1 MGNSGFKGKTGALH
15 SQLYK
20 QDTGE
25 DSANLTELL
34 IETLAE
40 AVFEENRK
48 GYRDLFENVPTG
60 IYRTT
65 PDGRILMANPALV
78 QMLGYSSFEELTSR
92 NLEKEGFATP
102 YLRAQFRELLEREDE
117 VRGLESEWI
126 RCDGAI
132 VFVRENARAI
142 RGEDGSVLYYEGTVE
157 DISEQKR
164 TENALRENLA
174 QLSKKS
180 RYETII
186 STVIRTVHR
195 SINLDEVLENAVD
208 AMSRNIDGVD
218 NVSIYMVEGQEAVIK
233 AYRGYPQWFIQRVG
247 RIPYPRGFTWKTIIE
262 GNPRYCADVD
272 QDTTIGPAGRE
283 MGTKS
288 YASMPI
294 NFGGKAVGAINI
306 NSLRKNAFNEEELK
320 LLEIVAQQIEI
331 AIDNAQQAELLNES
345 RERYRI
351 LVEHTYDLIVEAD
364 TYGHFLYVSLNH
376 KEVLGYESDELIGKS
391 IFEYIHPDDRSAV
404 MAEFQRARISHSSG
418 HSIFRYRHKNG
429 EWRLL
434 ESTGKP
440 YQTATGEIRAVIA
453 SRDITERKKIEEELI
468 KAEKIESIGVLAGG
482 IAHDFNNLLTSIMG
496 NVSLAKMQ
504 SNRDD
509 NVYKRLDETEKAC
522 LQAKKLTQQLLTFS
536 RGGTPVKKLCS
547 IEQIIRDSVTFTLRG
562 SNIKPEFSIIEYNLW
577 NAEIDEGQIAQVLTN
592 LVINAEQAMPEG
604 GVIRIKAENVSLG
617 ESPIHNGNTVVLLPN
632 GRYVKITVE
641 DEGTGIPEEHLSRI
655 FDPYF
660 TTKQKGSGLGLSTA
674 YSIIKNHGGFID
686 VESQLGRGTKFYIY
700 IPASDK
706 EIPKESGLKEKPTVG
721 KGKVLVM
728 DDEKMIREITE
739 RMLDLIGYEGEC
751 AKDGM
756 EAIEIYKRAK
766 EENRSFNAVIM
777 DLTIPGGIG
786 GKEAIERLISID
798 PDVRAIV
805 SSGYSDDKVMSEYEK
820 YGFKG
825 VLSKPYN
832 IEGLSKVLHKVIN
845 GG

>member
-1 MGNSGFKGKTGALH
+1 MENGSFNGKMGALH
-15 SQLYK
+15 NQLYK
-20 QDTGE
+20 QDTVE
-25 DSANLTELL
+25 DSAHFTELL

-40 AVFEENRK
+40 TVFEEKRK
-48 GYRDLFENVPTG
+48 RYRDLFENVPTG

-65 PDGRILMANPALV
+65 PDGRILMANPALIR
-78 QMLGYSSFEELTSR
+78 MLGYSSFEELTSR

-126 RCDGAI
+126 RCDGTI
-132 VFVRENARAI
+132 VFVRENTRAI
-142 RGEDGSVLYYEGTVE
+142 RGEDGTVLYYEGTVE

-164 TENALRENLA
+164 AENALKENVA

-233 AYRGYPQWFIQRVG
+233 AYRGYPQWFIERVG

-262 GNPRYCADVD
+262 GRPTYCADVERD
-272 QDTTIGPAGRE
+272 EVIGSAGRE

-288 YASMPI
+288 YVSMPI
-294 NFGGKAVGAINI
+294 PYGGKAVGAINI
-306 NSLRKNAFNEEELK
+306 NSLQKNAFNEEELK

-331 AIDNAQQAELLNES
+331 AINNAQQAKLLNES

-351 LVEHTYDLIVEAD
+351 LIEHTYDLIVEAD

-376 KEVLGYESDELIGKS
+376 KQVLGYESDELIGKS
-391 IFEYIHPDDRSAV
+391 MFEHIHPDDRSAV
-404 MAEFQRARISHSSG
+404 MVEFQRARLSHSSG
-418 HSIFRYRHKNG
+418 YSIFRYRHKNG

-453 SRDITERKKIEEELI
+453 SRDITEHRRMEEELL
-468 KAEKIESIGVLAGG
+468 KAQKLESIGVLAGG

-496 NVSLAKMQ
+496 NISLAKMH
-504 SNRDD
+504 SNPEDK
-509 NVYKRLDETEKAC
+509 VYKRLDDTEKAC
-522 LQAKKLTQQLLTFS
+522 LQAKRLTQQLLTFS

-562 SNIKPEFSIIEYNLW
+562 SNIKSEFSIIEDNLW
-577 NAEIDEGQIAQVLTN
+577 DAEVDEGQIAQVLTN

-604 GVIRIKAENVSLG
+604 GVIRIKAENISLG
-617 ESPIHNGNTVVLLPN
+617 ESPIHNGNTMLLPN
-632 GRYVKITVE
+632 GRYVRITIE
-641 DEGTGIPEEHLSRI
+641 DDGTGIPEEHLAKI

-660 TTKQKGSGLGLSTA
+660 TTKQGLGLSTA
-674 YSIIKNHGGFID
+674 YSIIKNHNGYID
-686 VESQLGRGTKFYIY
+686 VESHLGRGTKFYIY

-706 EIPKESGLKEKPTVG
+706 EVPKESDLREKPTVG
-721 KGKVLVM
+721 KDRVLVM

-739 RMLDLIGYEGEC
+739 RMLDLIGYEGSVP
-751 AKDGM
+751 GM
-756 EAIEIYKRAK
+756 EWRQ
-766 EENRSFNAVIM
+766 
-777 DLTIPGGIG
+777 
-786 GKEAIERLISID
+786 
-798 PDVRAIV
+798 
-805 SSGYSDDKVMSEYEK
+805 
-820 YGFKG
+820 
-825 VLSKPYN
+825 
-832 IEGLSKVLHKVIN
+832 
-845 GG
+845 